1 MDILKEDIKRQKELM
16 NLQEEKTNTTK
27 SGIVEQIS
35 GGSGFEQNQGG
46 SDTLTKFKKR
56 QEVGLD
62 EQPEDDEITY
72 LDPNQ
77 DVKSQVDSLQ
87 AKNHKV
93 FMDGVHSMCDK
104 IDGMG
109 DKQLGRRRCDGNL
122 TDGQIGGCYEPL
134 IKLVKQYCKTK

>member
-1 MDILKEDIKRQKELM
+1 MENRF
-16 NLQEEKTNTTK
+16 NLNEEEKNRIR
-27 SGIVEQIS
+27 GLHNINEQDPN
-35 GGSGFEQNQGG
+35 GGDGYIRDYEESVQ
-46 SDTLTKFKKR
+46 D
-56 QEVGLD
+56 LD

-109 DKQLGRRRCDGNL
+109 DKQLGGRKCDGNL